1 MGSMLRFAARHFTAI
16 LLIGALGWWTLFY
29 LPSTPTFAVLQL
41 KRAIDARNGEA
52 AAKYVDF
59 DSVVKRAG
67 YEMVEKRGGHD
78 PFGDLLGKGAIDLFS
93 GPMAAI
99 LAEWTKRQVDEG
111 SRNVQMPAGAVAG
124 ALVLMH
130 RDGDSAVT
138 VFDDG
143 EGRRWDIRM
152 ARGTDG
158 GWRISEVRNIDQLLS
173 ELQKRERERRPLR

>member
-1 MGSMLRFAARHFTAI
+1 MLRFAARHITAI
-16 LLIGALGWWTLFY
+16 LLIGALGWWILFY

-67 YEMVEKRGGHD
+67 YEMVDKRGGRD
-78 PFGDLLGKGAIDLFS
+78 PFGDLLGKGAVDLFS

-99 LAEWTKRQVDEG
+99 LAEWAKHQVDEG
-111 SRNVQMPAGAVAG
+111 SRNVQMPAAAVVG
-124 ALVLMH
+124 ALFLMQ

-138 VFDDG
+138 VFDDDQ
-143 EGRRWDIRM
+143 GRKWDIRM
-152 ARGTDG
+152 ARGTDDR
-158 GWRISEVRNIDQLLS
+158 WRVTEVRNIDQLLN
-173 ELQKRERERRPLR
+173 ELQKRERERESLR